1 MRKAVLDVGSNSVL
15 LTVAELG
22 PEGWVPVLERTA
34 VTSLGEGTKETGL
47 LSEAAQARTLEA
59 IRRFWKEAEDAGA
72 EVQAWGTMALRIAR
86 NQGEFVAAS
95 QKQGT
100 PVGVLSWEEEADL
113 GFRAVAAD
121 PLFLHEDRISIIDPG
136 GQSTELVTADRAGDD
151 WVVRFRRSYPIG
163 TLGLRGRFGERLV
176 FPGLL
181 EAVTEI
187 DDTIGLAYGPDQ
199 SGRAVVLGATGTNLV
214 TIRERMVQ
222 WDPVRV
228 HGARLEYEEASKAVG
243 WLGPLSDAERA
254 DTVGLEPG
262 RETTIHYGALIL
274 ERFLF
279 ALRANECRVSVR
291 GWRHA
296 LLERP

>member
-47 LSEAAQARTLEA
+47 ISEAAQTRTLEA
-59 IRRFWKEAEDAGA
+59 IQRFWREAEGEGA

-100 PVGVLSWEEEADL
+100 PVGVLSGEEEAEL
-113 GFRAVAAD
+113 GFRAVATD
-121 PLFLHEDRISIIDPG
+121 PLFLHEARISIIDPG
-136 GQSTELVTADRAGDD
+136 GQSTELVTADRTADG
-151 WVVRFRRSYPIG
+151 WSIGFRRSYPIG
-163 TLGLRGRFGERLV
+163 TLGLRGRYGERLV

-181 EAVTEI
+181 DAIAEI
-187 DDTIGLAYGPDQ
+187 DDSIGLAYRPGQ
-199 SGRAVVLGATGTNLV
+199 GGAVVVLGATGTNLI
-214 TIRERMVQ
+214 TIRDRMTH
-222 WDPVRV
+222 WDPSRV
-228 HGARLEYEEASKAVG
+228 HGARLDYEEASKAVG
-243 WLGPLSDAERA
+243 WLGPLSDMERA
-254 DTVGLEPG
+254 ETVGLEPG

-279 ALRANECRVSVR
+279 ALRAYECRVSVR

-296 LLERP
+296 LLEH